1 MSDHAKLFI
10 DKLLV
15 VDPGKRMTA
24 EQALQNPWIASSA
37 ASSSLKNLQRS
48 FSENWRRSTSRLNS
62 ARSNSSQKSNKSV
75 KSGRSVLSLPRRKN
89 GSTVLE
95 DTSLISNL
103 TSVQAQDIKQGGNRS
118 SGLKESNIKLTKQFA
133 EKLHSVIDEDD
144 RELLSSSATE
154 CDPSILMFTKEGDS
168 NKQQVATQDIVLSS
182 SLTTASNRRTKNAY
196 EVKIIDSIGVQCAAP
211 QDVIEEEVKGIP
223 IPIPKD
229 RSQQS
234 RLVMR
239 DNFLGEHGSQEAWQD
254 CSQDSVMRLSFHGES
269 SPRHCSL
276 SPSPR
281 KNKVYCT
288 YDSS

>member
-1 MSDHAKLFI
+1 
-10 DKLLV
+10 
-15 VDPGKRMTA
+15 MTA
-24 EQALQNPWIASSA
+24 EQALQDPWIAFSA
-37 ASSSLKNLQRS
+37 ASSSSKNLHRS

-62 ARSNSSQKSNKSV
+62 ARSNTSQNSNKSV

-89 GSTVLE
+89 GSPVPE
-95 DTSLISNL
+95 DTSVILGL
-103 TSVQAQDIKQGGNRS
+103 TSVQAQDIKQVGNRS
-118 SGLKESNIKLTKQFA
+118 SGLKDSNVKLTKQFA

-154 CDPSILMFTKEGDS
+154 CDTSILKFTTEGD
-168 NKQQVATQDIVLSS
+168 NNRQQVVTQDIVLSS
-182 SLTTASNRRTKNAY
+182 SLAVGSNRKPKNPY
-196 EVKIIDSIGVQCAAP
+196 EVKIIDSIGVQHAAS
-211 QDVIEEEVKGIP
+211 QDVIEEQVKGIP

-234 RLVMR
+234 WLVMR
-239 DNFLGEHGSQEAWQD
+239 DNFLEDHRLQEACKD
-254 CSQDSVMRLSFHGES
+254 CSQDSVTRLSFHGES
-269 SPRHCSL
+269 PPRHRSV